1 MSPNKRHEDKAYRLF
16 QIAFAGLETELTLAL
31 VSLLRPAERNVAV
44 SIVRTIYFRQKLA
57 TLRRAIKV
65 FDRYTD
71 LQPDLAEFLEII
83 KHWEELAI
91 WRNERVHARVQFS
104 KAGIMLL
111 NQDGAAIDLD
121 PAIYQS
127 KVAEI
132 AIGMAALKKHVPG
145 LVSRL
150 ELIEADKAFAGCDLE
165 TDHG

>member
-1 MSPNKRHEDKAYRLF
+1 
-16 QIAFAGLETELTLAL
+16 
-31 VSLLRPAERNVAV
+31 
-44 SIVRTIYFRQKLA
+44 
-57 TLRRAIKV
+57 V

-71 LQPDLAEFLEII
+71 LQADLAEFREII

-91 WRNERVHARVQFS
+91 WRSERVHARVQFS

-121 PAIYQS
+121 PAVCQS